1 MSPNSL
7 QKKMA
12 PLLRK
17 PLKAIVQEVAK
28 AKDMSE
34 IEAQGRDL
42 LVNYSDFTMTD
53 DRKPE
58 MMRFV
63 FRKPFLVGGFK
74 HFLFSRIYG
83 IIIPTD

>member
-1 MSPNSL
+1 VFDAETSLTYFFGEGFMSPNSL

-42 LVNYSDFTMTD
+42 LYYS
-53 DRKPE
+53 
-58 MMRFV
+58 
-63 FRKPFLVGGFK
+63 LIIAN
-74 HFLFSRIYG
+74 SR
-83 IIIPTD
+83 